1 MGAGT
6 FKLLF
11 IALMASGL
19 PVAIAMAGASL
30 VYVMVS
36 GNIPDY
42 VVIHRMIGGLDSFPL
57 LAVPFFILAGNLMN
71 SAGITNR
78 IYNFALALVGWMK
91 GGLGHVNVVGSV
103 IFAGMSGTA
112 IADAAGLGTIEIKAM
127 RDHGYSMEFS
137 VGVTA
142 ASATLGPIIPPS
154 LPFVIYALFANVSVG
169 ALFLAGI
176 LPGGVMAILMMLTVA
191 YYAHKNKWGADVPF
205 QWKEVLRAFGEL
217 AIVLGWPTAIWL
229 LVDPGFGV
237 ELPSRA
243 TVLAGLVLLFLADW
257 KFKFQAV
264 LPIMTPVLLIG
275 GMTTGVFTA
284 TEGAIAACVWALFL
298 GLVWYRTMHWKK
310 LIKVSM
316 DTIETTSAV
325 LFIVAA
331 ASIFGWMLTATRATE
346 MIAQWVL
353 AVTSGPLTFLL
364 LANLLMLFVGCFLEP
379 TAAITIL
386 VPILLPIVRQ
396 LGIDPVHFG
405 LVMVLNLMIG
415 LLHPPMGLVLFVLA
429 RVSKLSVERTTM
441 AILPW
446 LVPLLVSLA
455 IVTYIPSISLWLP
468 NYFK

>member
-1 MGAGT
+1 MGPGT

-11 IALMASGL
+11 LGLMGSGI

-30 VYVMVS
+30 VYIMATRTV
-36 GNIPDY
+36 PDY
-42 VVIHRMIGGLDSFPL
+42 VVIHRMVGGLDSFPL

-91 GGLGHVNVVGSV
+91 GGLGHVNVVGSM

-112 IADAAGLGTIEIKAM
+112 IADAAGLGTIEVKAM
-127 RDHGYSMEFS
+127 KDHGYSAEFA

-142 ASATLGPIIPPS
+142 ASATLGPIVPPS

-176 LPGGVMAILMMLTVA
+176 LPGLFLALLMMVTVA
-191 YYAHKNKWGADVPF
+191 FFAHRNKWGADTPF
-205 QWKEVLRAFGEL
+205 EWRRVGKAVGEL
-217 AIVLGWPTAIWL
+217 V
-229 LVDPGFGV
+229 
-237 ELPSRA
+237 
-243 TVLAGLVLLFLADW
+243 LVLVWPVVVWGAVQLGTPPTPTVVVSLLALFAADKW
-257 KFKFQAV
+257 LHFNAV

-275 GMTTGVFTA
+275 GMSTGVFTA

-298 GLVWYRTMHWKK
+298 GVAWYRTMKWKM
-310 LIKVSM
+310 LVKVTM

-325 LFIVAA
+325 LLIVAA
-331 ASIFGWMLTATRATE
+331 ASIFGWMLTATRTTE
-346 MIAQWVL
+346 MIASWVL
-353 AVTSGPLTFLL
+353 SVTSTPAGFLL

-429 RVSKLSVERTTM
+429 RVAKLSVERTTM

-446 LVPLLVSLA
+446 LVPLLVGLA
-455 IVTYIPSISLWLP
+455 VLTYIPSISLWLP
-468 NYFK
+468 QQFR

>member
-1 MGAGT
+1 MLKV
-6 FKLLF
+6 FFLLF
-11 IALMASGL
+11 MSSGL

-30 VYVMVS
+30 AYILVS
-36 GNIPDY
+36 GNLPPF
-42 VVIHRMIGGLDSFPL
+42 VVIHRMVSGIDSFPL

-71 SAGITNR
+71 NAGITTR

-91 GGLGHVNVVGSV
+91 GGLGHVNIIGSV

-127 RDHGYSMEFS
+127 KDHGYSTEFS

-154 LPFVIYALFANVSVG
+154 LPFVIYGMMANASVG

-176 LPGGVMAILMMLTVA
+176 LPGALMAVLMMLTVA
-191 YYAHKNKWGADVPF
+191 YYAHKNKWGADVKF
-205 QWKEVLRAFGEL
+205 SASRFVKAMVEL
-217 AIVLGWPTAIWL
+217 AVVVGWPL
-229 LVDPGFGV
+229 LLWAVVSLVGAPPQISVFV
-237 ELPSRA
+237 A
-243 TVLAGLVLLFLADW
+243 LALLFVLDRIYRFEAL
-257 KFKFQAV
+257 

-275 GMTTGVFTA
+275 GMTTGLFTP
-284 TEGAIAACVWALFL
+284 TEGAIAACVWAMIL
-298 GLVWYRTMHWKK
+298 GFAWYRTLNWKMFV
-310 LIKVSM
+310 KVCL
-316 DTIETTSAV
+316 DTVETTSTV

-331 ASIFGWMLTATRATE
+331 ASIFGWMLTATGVTAD
-346 MIAQWVL
+346 IAAWVL
-353 AVTSGPLTFLL
+353 AFTKEAWVFLL

-386 VPILLPIVRQ
+386 VPILLPIAVQ
-396 LGIDPVHFG
+396 LGVDPIHFG

-415 LLHPPMGLVLFVLA
+415 LLHPPMGMVLFVLA
-429 RVSKLSVERTTM
+429 RVAGLSFERTTM

-455 IVTYIPSISLWLP
+455 IITYAPKLVLWLP
-468 NYFK
+468 KMFF